1 MRGGVLVEGDDLV
14 LVDVEGVEELLD
26 VPALGRHYFSG
37 EGVPDHR
44 DLLEELHEV
53 SELDVPAAL
62 GQDQPAEARL
72 LELAALQDDA
82 QVVGVVGLSDE
93 AVAVAVDEVEYAADE
108 GVLPTQQPQ
117 PPSELLVVH
126 LLALLTELVESMRD
140 HLPLRLVEPCLPA
153 LLRVQLLVPQQL
165 LEPLVN
171 YLGLLQLLL
180 LSLTIHS

>member
-1 MRGGVLVEGDDLV
+1 MRKWVLVEGDDLV

-26 VPALGRHYFSG
+26 VPAPGRHYLPG

-53 SELDVPAAL
+53 CELDVAAAL
-62 GQDQPAEARL
+62 GEDQPAEARL
-72 LELAALQDDA
+72 LELAALEDDA
-82 QVVGVVGLSDE
+82 QVVGVVGLGDE
-93 AVAVAVDEVEYAADE
+93 AVAVAVDEVEDAADE
-108 GVLPTQQPQ
+108 GVLAAEQPQ

-126 LLALLTELVESMRD
+126 LLSLLAELVEAVRD
-140 HLPLRLVEPCLPA
+140 HLPLLLVEPRLAA

-165 LEPLVN
+165 LEALVY

-180 LSLTIHS
+180 LSLSVHS